1 VFIYLFFCSQLKIF
15 SQFNLFIYIS
25 LPTDLSLTDNNF
37 ITKLKSNI
45 NMNGNVAVNV
55 IYSFYLPID
64 VVTEKSIKF
73 RF

>member
-1 VFIYLFFCSQLKIF
+1 
-15 SQFNLFIYIS
+15 
-25 LPTDLSLTDNNF
+25 LPTDLSITDNNF

-45 NMNGNVAVNV
+45 NRNGNVAVNV

-73 RF
+73 RFREMRTNTNIIEANGAPPRKA